1 MKLSLKD
8 KKEIIRLYC
17 EEGLGLKTIARKFNV
32 GYCTIERIVDRYKL
46 HGLKSLEHPSKNQKY
61 SAKFK
66 MMLVQL
72 VYEGRSK
79 TSLAAE
85 YNIPGGASTIFT
97 WMNRYEENG
106 YNGLVSK
113 PKGRPKKIMKSKE
126 EKINK
131 IKSSPLT
138 TSERE
143 EFEEL
148 KRQYEVLKREKE
160 MTDMENEFLKKL
172 DALVQKRLKREK
184 KK

>member
-1 MKLSLKD
+1 
-8 KKEIIRLYC
+8 
-17 EEGLGLKTIARKFNV
+17 
-32 GYCTIERIVDRYKL
+32 
-46 HGLKSLEHPSKNQKY
+46 
-61 SAKFK
+61 
-66 MMLVQL
+66 
-72 VYEGRSK
+72 
-79 TSLAAE
+79 
-85 YNIPGGASTIFT
+85 
-97 WMNRYEENG
+97 
-106 YNGLVSK
+106 
-113 PKGRPKKIMKSKE
+113 MKSKE